1 MLALANRY
9 ADSLFEIASKYKLE
23 ENILK
28 ELETFFDLISKD
40 KEINEIWSSK
50 SLSAFEKSKMLIDL
64 LPFNS
69 ITREFL
75 KLLVS
80 KKREKLLELII
91 YYYKKNYENKYRI
104 FEADLILA
112 KETDNL
118 VINELLKGIE
128 KIIDKK
134 VIINNIKI
142 DPEIMGGFI
151 LISDD
156 TILDYSIKNSFQK
169 LIKEINTNI
178 EKFLIKS
185 NLFSEVNYNL
195 N

>member
-23 ENILK
+23 ETILK
-28 ELETFFDLISKD
+28 ELETFFNLINKD
-40 KEINEIWSSK
+40 KEINEIWHSK
-50 SLSAFEKSKMLIDL
+50 SLTTFEKSKMLLDL

-69 ITREFL
+69 ITKEFL
-75 KLLVS
+75 KLLAS
-80 KKREKLLELII
+80 KKREKLLHLII
-91 YYYKKNYENKYRI
+91 YYYKKNYEVKYGI
-104 FEADLILA
+104 FEADLVLA
-112 KETDNL
+112 KQTDNL
-118 VINELLKGIE
+118 VINELLRSIE
-128 KIIDKK
+128 KNINKK
-134 VIINNIKI
+134 VVINDIKI

-169 LIKEINTNI
+169 LIKEININI
-178 EKFLIKS
+178 EKFLVKS
-185 NLFSEVNYNL
+185 NLFNQINYNL

>member
-23 ENILK
+23 ETILK
-28 ELETFFDLISKD
+28 ELETFFNLINKD
-40 KEINEIWSSK
+40 KEINEIWHSK
-50 SLSAFEKSKMLIDL
+50 SLTIFEKSKMLLDL

-69 ITREFL
+69 ITKEFL
-75 KLLVS
+75 KLLAS
-80 KKREKLLELII
+80 KKREKLLHLII
-91 YYYKKNYENKYRI
+91 YYYKKNYEVKYGI
-104 FEADLILA
+104 FEADLVLA
-112 KETDNL
+112 KQTDNL
-118 VINELLKGIE
+118 VINELLRSIE
-128 KIIDKK
+128 KNINKK
-134 VIINNIKI
+134 VVINDIKI

-169 LIKEINTNI
+169 LIKEININI
-178 EKFLIKS
+178 EKFLVKS
-185 NLFSEVNYNL
+185 NLFNQINYNL